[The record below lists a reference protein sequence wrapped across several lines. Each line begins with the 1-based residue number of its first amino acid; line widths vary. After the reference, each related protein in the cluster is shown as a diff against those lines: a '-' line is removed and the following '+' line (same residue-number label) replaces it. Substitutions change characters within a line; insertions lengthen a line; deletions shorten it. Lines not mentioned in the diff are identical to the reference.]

1 MSATPRSLTVGL
13 NVEFYRAATPGKP
26 VQVAMQRG
34 VRMYHDQTT
43 RPLNDMRW
51 EMFNLLA
58 HGAFV
63 TMINKTGFDGWLYPV
78 AYERFGALFREV
90 HAKRLHF
97 GQSSVQD
104 LGIYYSSRT
113 RDWIGREKPADWFM
127 SFQGAHKAMV
137 YEHIPWGVIHEESL
151 SLETLKMFP
160 VVLLPNVDI
169 LSEAEVALLRRY
181 VEEGGNLIATGLSG
195 VYDHLGRLQAKSSL
209 ETLTGARLV
218 RKLDSTDNWVRLNA
232 VPATAEALIKDIAH
246 ARHLT
251 PGTDLI
257 QSIPFLVR
265 GPAAVFEPTTA
276 TPIGELLKR
285 RGARVTAVVEDVH
298 EVIELR
304 Y

>member
-1 MSATPRSLTVGL
+1 
-13 NVEFYRAATPGKP
+13 
-26 VQVAMQRG
+26 
-34 VRMYHDQTT
+34 
-43 RPLNDMRW
+43 
-51 EMFNLLA
+51 
-58 HGAFV
+58 
-63 TMINKTGFDGWLYPV
+63 
-78 AYERFGALFREV
+78 
-90 HAKRLHF
+90 
-97 GQSSVQD
+97 
-104 LGIYYSSRT
+104 
-113 RDWIGREKPADWFM
+113 
-127 SFQGAHKAMV
+127 
-137 YEHIPWGVIHEESL
+137 
-151 SLETLKMFP
+151 
-160 VVLLPNVDI
+160 
-169 LSEAEVALLRRY
+169 
-181 VEEGGNLIATGLSG
+181 
-195 VYDHLGRLQAKSSL
+195 
-209 ETLTGARLV
+209 V